1 MTFFWGFLQLDYREV
16 LLYTPRDRSKMMAE
30 SVQVSIV
37 VYGDNFPALDTYLPL
52 TKCPPF
58 SSFSYFIARPCLLHR
73 LQILRVMVFIVIS
86 SFLSHSSQYSSLLN
100 QNFLS
105 NQTKKFHS
113 IDSKVFKKGDDSV
126 RTAS

>member
-37 VYGDNFPALDTYLPL
+37 VNDDNFPALDTYLLL

-58 SSFSYFIARPCLLHR
+58 NSFSYF
-73 LQILRVMVFIVIS
+73 LQTRGLGQFQKDWYP
-86 SFLSHSSQYSSLLN
+86 L
-100 QNFLS
+100 
-105 NQTKKFHS
+105 
-113 IDSKVFKKGDDSV
+113 
-126 RTAS
+126 